1 MKCPD
6 CGQVL
11 NQVEVE
17 ELDKSFRCDNCGG
30 FWMQGWVI
38 NRVSTGQMKTL
49 EKNSNSVTT
58 PAVRKCPVDGTE
70 MSKPRE
76 GESFPAQLGLV
87 KCPQCNMWWVPGN
100 DLFELAQAYKAKK
113 DYQMFW
119 NKPAE
124 WTAWAMPVVTVL
136 LLTLGVAGG
145 VYMVRYR
152 QQAGIITADSGIISF
167 AAVYTGQGQATVSF
181 KSQQEVKFI
190 EYRQEN
196 AVEWLPAPVI
206 LTGKLYITRLSG
218 LTEGG
223 SYEIRIGDKIFRLL
237 TVVAQPN

>member
-1 MKCPD
+1 MKCPY

-76 GESFPAQLGLV
+76 GESFPAQLGLGRGRRAISGWYRGT
-87 KCPQCNMWWVPGN
+87 N
-100 DLFELAQAYKAKK
+100 LFELA
-113 DYQMFW
+113 
-119 NKPAE
+119 
-124 WTAWAMPVVTVL
+124 
-136 LLTLGVAGG
+136 
-145 VYMVRYR
+145 
-152 QQAGIITADSGIISF
+152 
-167 AAVYTGQGQATVSF
+167 
-181 KSQQEVKFI
+181 
-190 EYRQEN
+190 
-196 AVEWLPAPVI
+196 
-206 LTGKLYITRLSG
+206 
-218 LTEGG
+218 
-223 SYEIRIGDKIFRLL
+223 
-237 TVVAQPN
+237 